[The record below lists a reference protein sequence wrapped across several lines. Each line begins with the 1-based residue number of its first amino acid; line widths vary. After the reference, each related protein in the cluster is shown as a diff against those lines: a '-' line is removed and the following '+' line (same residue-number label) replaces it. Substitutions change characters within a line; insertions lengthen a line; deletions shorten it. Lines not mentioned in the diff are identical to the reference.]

1 MDDKYDKIQFNNGL
15 LIAVSAF
22 LGEEVINDI
31 IIPFIYTIFDEFI
44 NNVLNKR
51 IKHYLKKKNMEVLTN
66 KIN

>member
-1 MDDKYDKIQFNNGL
+1 MFNSGL
-15 LIAVSAF
+15 LIAASAF

-44 NNVLNKR
+44 NKVLNNR
-51 IKHYLKKKNMEVLTN
+51 IKNNLRKKNLEVLSL